1 MASEVTLDTKPFVT
15 FLRSTSSWAVEQ
27 FYLRFSQL
35 GRLHPLWTPLAQGVQ
50 VLHNIPYLPTGSSFH
65 TLDIYRPAQIKRHAP
80 AVLYIHG
87 GGFTMLSKE
96 SHWIMALMFARAGY
110 VVFNINYTLA
120 QEAPF
125 PAAIEDSLHALKF
138 VVRNAGLYKGDAN
151 RIIVAGESAG
161 ANLALSVGLAALH
174 DDVKNSLAHEV
185 YALNPR
191 IEAMMLGCGIFEVG
205 RIDRFRGKVPDVVM
219 PVLEHLSE
227 TYLGADVGDNAHR
240 PLANPLS
247 LLESS
252 DELRRA
258 LPPTFVFCGGADP
271 ILDDSLRLAAALKR
285 RGVRTSLRIYP
296 KRHHA
301 FHAFVPIDPVA
312 RAAWKDQIDFL
323 EHIRLT

>member
-1 MASEVTLDTKPFVT
+1 MASETTVDSTPFAT
-15 FLRSTSSWAVEQ
+15 FMRSTSSWAVEQ

-50 VLHNIPYLPTGSSFH
+50 VLQNIPYLPTGSSFH
-65 TLDIYRPAQIKRHAP
+65 TLDIYRPAQMKRHAP

-138 VVRNAGLYKGDAN
+138 VVRNAGLYKGEAK

-174 DDVKNSLAHEV
+174 DEVDNALAHEV
-185 YALNPR
+185 YALRPH
-191 IEAMMLGCGIFEVG
+191 IEALMLGCGLFEVG
-205 RIDRFRGKVPDVVM
+205 RMDRFRGKVPDVVM
-219 PVLEHLSE
+219 PVLEHISN
-227 TYLGADVGDNAHR
+227 TYLGADDNAQR

-252 DELRRA
+252 EELRRA

-285 RGVRTSLRIYP
+285 RGARTSLRIYP

-301 FHAFVPIDPVA
+301 FHAFVPLDPVA
-312 RAAWKDQIDFL
+312 RTAWKDQIDFL
-323 EHIRLT
+323 KHVELS